1 MQLFWTNSAPPPNP
15 SWLGRSWCSSGTTM
29 TLKNEALN
37 CSVICY
43 APKDRHFSKISSL
56 KTRVCLTMGVSN
68 TNSRL
73 FWSDVLSRIGIEI
86 TTSIETLLAN
96 KNEKRVKQKV
106 TEILP
111 SQKLVRTKRL
121 RESIKQEIDCEA
133 VAKKEGKTYQSS
145 CHLEIKSEKKIIFE
159 SLKKGRQIN
168 KDLPICKKTY
178 KYHPVHCKILDILL
192 LHRGVVKWT
201 SSQPLIRKKQVS
213 TWKI

>member
-1 MQLFWTNSAPPPNP
+1 
-15 SWLGRSWCSSGTTM
+15 
-29 TLKNEALN
+29 
-37 CSVICY
+37 
-43 APKDRHFSKISSL
+43 
-56 KTRVCLTMGVSN
+56 MGVSN

-145 CHLEIKSEKKIIFE
+145 CHLEIKSEKKIILE

-192 LHRGVVKWT
+192 LHRGVVK
-201 SSQPLIRKKQVS
+201 
-213 TWKI
+213 